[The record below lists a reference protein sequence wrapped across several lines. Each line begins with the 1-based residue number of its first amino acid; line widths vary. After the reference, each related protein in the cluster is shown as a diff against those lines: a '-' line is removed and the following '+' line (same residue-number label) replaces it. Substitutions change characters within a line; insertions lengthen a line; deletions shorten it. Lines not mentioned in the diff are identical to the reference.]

1 MRLAG
6 AAVLLALAMAVPAA
20 AVGPKPTPRP
30 TPGESVDGA
39 IARIGAALR
48 IKGCNGKL
56 RALMHSE
63 YGPTKASGCTYL
75 RQGLG
80 TFKSPHGIVYGTAAE
95 IDAGTGYSQ
104 PATTILALDRDRRF
118 HVAFIQFEYGSIGSK
133 PNPAFDR
140 NVRLALAAL
149 RRADC
154 TAFVR
159 VAFRRFGL
167 GGGPDTSVCTR
178 LPKNALHLALA
189 ADPAAKPVKL
199 GGNALY
205 AFYGVVANG
214 GYWTIVMAQQPPSAS
229 LPIGSAQY
237 AFVDAYPAS

>member
-1 MRLAG
+1 VRLAG
-6 AAVLLALAMAVPAA
+6 AAVLLALALAVPAA

-30 TPGESVDGA
+30 AESVDTA
-39 IARIGAALR
+39 IARIGSALR
-48 IKGCNGKL
+48 VKGCNALL
-56 RALMHSE
+56 RSLLHSQ
-63 YGPTKASGCTYL
+63 YGPTTARGCAYL

-104 PATTILALDRDRRF
+104 PSTTVLALDRDRRF

-133 PNPAFDR
+133 PNRAFDR
-140 NVRLALAAL
+140 NVRLAVAAL

-154 TAFVR
+154 AAFVKI
-159 VAFRRFGL
+159 AFRSFGL
-167 GGGPDTSVCTR
+167 GGGTETSVCAR

-189 ADPAAKPVKL
+189 ADPTAKPVRL
-199 GGNALY
+199 GGNSLY
-205 AFYGVVANG
+205 AFYGITANDT
-214 GYWTIVMAQQPPSAS
+214 YWTIVMAQQPPSAS

-237 AFVDAYPAS
+237 AFVNAYPA